1 MGDKPMYRYLILA
14 LALGG
19 CATTGFEPADDDTAF
34 HKAAVSWVGAPI
46 QEMLE
51 RWGEPSNLHV
61 EASERRD
68 GLARWRTSDDS
79 APRDDTGG
87 VDTHSATCIAEAR
100 YDMAGVITKV
110 DTVSSNCEKVFD
122 EERLAQLT
130 R

>member
-1 MGDKPMYRYLILA
+1 MYKLLWVA

-19 CATTGFEPADDDTAF
+19 CAATGYEADDDETAF

-46 QEMLE
+46 QAMLT
-51 RWGEPSNLHV
+51 RWGEPTNLHV

-68 GLARWRTSDDS
+68 GLARWRTTNNNS
-79 APRDDTGG
+79 GG
-87 VDTHSATCIAEAR
+87 NVGAGAGTRYYTCIAEAR

-110 DTVSSNCEKVFD
+110 DTVSSNCDKVFD
-122 EERLAQLT
+122 DDHLAHLT